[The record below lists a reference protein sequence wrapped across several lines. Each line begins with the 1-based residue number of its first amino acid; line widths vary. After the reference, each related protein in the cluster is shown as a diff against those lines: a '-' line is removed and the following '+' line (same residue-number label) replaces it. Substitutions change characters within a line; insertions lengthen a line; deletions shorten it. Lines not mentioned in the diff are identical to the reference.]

1 MTGYRWVVLAAGIAA
16 QAANSATIFAF
27 PVLAPEIRR
36 AYGLTLEEVGLM
48 LALAGG
54 SGVVTLLAWG
64 VLTDRIGERAVI
76 GIGLGASAAA
86 LAACAARPPFAFLT
100 LLVAGAGMAGA
111 SVAAASG
118 RAVMGWFDARERG
131 LALGI
136 RQTAVPLGGA
146 VAAVAVPPLLA
157 AAGLAWTF
165 AALAALCV
173 ATALV
178 GVVVVRE
185 PPLDEEPV
193 GDVARP
199 LRDRR
204 VWRLSIGSTFYVCVQ
219 IAFLSFL
226 VLYLHDE
233 RGLSVSAA
241 GAALAVVHAGGA
253 VLRIVLGRLSDRL
266 GARVAPLRLVGV
278 VLAAAVAAAAL
289 LMSTPNW
296 ALVPAL
302 VVAGALSM
310 SWNGLSFTA
319 AAELAGRERSG
330 ASIGFQQTVL
340 SLTAA
345 VVPPMFAV
353 LVEALSWNAAYGVAA
368 FAPLAGWALLRPL
381 RRH

>member
-36 AYGLTLEEVGLM
+36 AYGLTLEEIGVM

-76 GIGLGASAAA
+76 GIGLGVSAAA
-86 LAACAARPPFAFLT
+86 LAACAARPPFALLA

-118 RAVMGWFDARERG
+118 RAVMGWFDVRERG

-157 AAGLAWTF
+157 AAGLAGTF

-173 ATALV
+173 ATAVV
-178 GVVVVRE
+178 GVVAVRE
-185 PPLDEEPV
+185 PPIDEEV
-193 GDVARP
+193 AGEVARP

-266 GARVAPLRLVGV
+266 GARVAPLRAVGV

-289 LMSTPNW
+289 LMSAPNW

-319 AAELAGRERSG
+319 AAELVGRARSG
-330 ASIGFQQTVL
+330 AALGIQQTALALGCLVAPIGF
-340 SLTAA
+340 AF
-345 VVPPMFAV
+345 VVDASSWQLAFGLFAV
-353 LVEALSWNAAYGVAA
+353 LPLIGWRVL
-368 FAPLAGWALLRPL
+368 APLA
-381 RRH
+381 